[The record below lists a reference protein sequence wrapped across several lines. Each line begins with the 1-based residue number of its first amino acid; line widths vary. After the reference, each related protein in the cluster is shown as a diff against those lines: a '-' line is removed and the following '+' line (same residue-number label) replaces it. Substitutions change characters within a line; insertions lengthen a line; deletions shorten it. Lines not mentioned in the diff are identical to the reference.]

1 MEKDNKIKKALKIFI
16 NWLLFGLVILIG
28 LKSCITTVI
37 SFDDLILAEGTF
49 ENGEKDR
56 ILITPEREAIYTKT
70 LGDINELGIYEIK
83 GVEATH
89 YLFGL
94 YCIGTFPFGL
104 RYYKNAEN
112 VYDAELIMKY
122 KLGESFPKKGDS
134 FRTKLIIFS
143 DKVIMGKHT
152 FKRLPIYEEE
162 KQELYDSIKRIK
174 SAIQKDDP

>member
-1 MEKDNKIKKALKIFI
+1 MDNSNKIKNTFKIFI

-28 LKSCITTVI
+28 LKSCLITVI
-37 SFDDLILAEGTF
+37 SFDELILMEGTF
-49 ENGEKDR
+49 ESGEKDR
-56 ILITPEREAIYTKT
+56 ILITPDREAIYTKS

-83 GVEATH
+83 GEEGTH

-104 RYYKNAEN
+104 RYYKNAEK
-112 VYDAELIMKY
+112 VFDAELIMKY
-122 KLGESFPKKGDS
+122 KLGESFPKEGES
-134 FRTKLIIFS
+134 FRTKIIIFP

-174 SAIQKDDP
+174 SAIKTTDP